1 VKIQIQ
7 ELQDRKKI
15 NRLLNLCGVSE
26 EEITYFV
33 KEPPGVG
40 IVPQKVSPVV
50 VNEQRSSSSHKSMFV
65 LSFDVRILFI
75 FSIED
80 LVEKKSSNV
89 SPQIRDNETLLLQIE
104 ALQAQLE
111 EQTKLAKE
119 QIESLLEDR
128 RVRIEE
134 YDVQRK
140 RDEERLKQTQEK

>member
-1 VKIQIQ
+1 LFFI
-7 ELQDRKKI
+7 
-15 NRLLNLCGVSE
+15 
-26 EEITYFV
+26 
-33 KEPPGVG
+33 
-40 IVPQKVSPVV
+40 
-50 VNEQRSSSSHKSMFV
+50 
-65 LSFDVRILFI
+65 RILFL

-140 RDEERLKQTQEK
+140 RDEERLKQSQEKYFLLLNIFKYFPFFFKKELYKCKIFFMNQLKM

>member
-1 VKIQIQ
+1 MNNVHLLLIEVGSKI
-7 ELQDRKKI
+7 
-15 NRLLNLCGVSE
+15 
-26 EEITYFV
+26 YFILSN
-33 KEPPGVG
+33 KF
-40 IVPQKVSPVV
+40 
-50 VNEQRSSSSHKSMFV
+50 NFV
-65 LSFDVRILFI
+65 
-75 FSIED
+75 ED

-140 RDEERLKQTQEK
+140 RDEERLKQSQEKYFHH

>member
-1 VKIQIQ
+1 MII
-7 ELQDRKKI
+7 L
-15 NRLLNLCGVSE
+15 SE
-26 EEITYFV
+26 FFEE
-33 KEPPGVG
+33 
-40 IVPQKVSPVV
+40 Q
-50 VNEQRSSSSHKSMFV
+50 
-65 LSFDVRILFI
+65 
-75 FSIED
+75 
-80 LVEKKSSNV
+80 LVEKKPANV

-140 RDEERLKQTQEK
+140 RDEERLKQSQEK